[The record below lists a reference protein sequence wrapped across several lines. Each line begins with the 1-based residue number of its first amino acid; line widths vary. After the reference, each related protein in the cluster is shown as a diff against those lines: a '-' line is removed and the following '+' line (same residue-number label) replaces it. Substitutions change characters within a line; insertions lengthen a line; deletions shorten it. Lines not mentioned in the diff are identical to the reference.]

1 MAIIATVIGWVILK
15 LNESLKEKLSP
26 NANYIIWL
34 VFLITLIFPIAIP
47 SKVSI
52 YNYID
57 ISGVK
62 YVRNEKI
69 NQMIELWKKADN
81 DSEIDYISTNHNKIW
96 KNQIKRIIAY
106 IWFIVF
112 IIKFIRT
119 MRSYTD
125 LGRNIRSVN
134 QIEERVILI
143 LENCKKKLKIKR
155 NIKLIKQEEITMPS
169 TIGVFNVRILVTD
182 FLLNLDDSSLE
193 NIFMHELSHYKRKDN
208 VVNFIMLILRAVYWF
223 NPIVKIIF
231 KKIRTEM
238 EYATDEM
245 VVSTMNTT
253 EQSNYCRIMVMVAGM
268 ISSSKDEEPILLG
281 LSSSA
286 EAIEKRITMIS
297 RKKEFEKNFKVI
309 TITTSLIVLLMCF
322 IFYPTSYGMLE
333 TPKLYL
339 QLENGEK
346 VEIIKAEE
354 NQKDINEIRLTP
366 NSKVDLIVKGGK
378 PNDYIFLNKIDLNTM
393 KSIEETASM
402 LSNEISYFQYG
413 EYKYEFILTYAN
425 KQSMKYAIKII
436 VE

>member
-253 EQSNYCRIMVMVAGM
+253 EQFNYCRIMVMVAGM

-333 TPKLYL
+333 TTKLYL